1 MRRLLALGAVAA
13 LLAASAGPARA
24 ATRTLD
30 VIPSDTA
37 PKVGA
42 AGRVAVWSQY
52 DAAANRWR
60 LVASRD
66 GGPVESLHVATAA
79 KPFDVD
85 VGRDANRA
93 LVAVYTRCEPGCD
106 IYELNLTTGHEQHLT
121 GISSPTRAEHDPSI
135 FKGAIAFVRDENVGR
150 RPGHVLRLAAAGG
163 GATRALAK
171 SNKPGIRSPAL
182 TDDRVAYIV
191 DTPGGGGPGFGL
203 EEVHIRTLRGG
214 VVSNV
219 YRAVSGGANF
229 ANVTNLTLEE
239 GNRHVFLW
247 ARTNNGSGAGN
258 RIVRYAAAGGGH
270 FTYAIGSSFDRS
282 IGSAGGALGIVAVRE
297 NLGAGS
303 GHSVLAL
310 GAPAFDARP

>member
-1 MRRLLALGAVAA
+1 MRRALA
-13 LLAASAGPARA
+13 LLAVPTLFAAAAGPARA
-24 ATRTLD
+24 APRTLD
-30 VIPSDTA
+30 VIPGDTA
-37 PKVGA
+37 PKIGA
-42 AGRVAVWSQY
+42 AGGVAVWSQF
-52 DAAANRWR
+52 DAAANRWH

-66 GGPVESLHVATAA
+66 GAPVEALPVATAA
-79 KPFDVD
+79 KPFDVNL
-85 VGRDANRA
+85 GRDANGA

-106 IYELNLTTGHEQHLT
+106 LYELDLTTGHEEHLT
-121 GISSPTRAEHDPSI
+121 AISSPAGAEHDPSI
-135 FKGAIAFVRDENVGR
+135 FKGAIAFVRDEDVSG

-171 SNKPGIRSPAL
+171 SNAPGIRSPAL

-191 DTPGGGGPGFGL
+191 DTPGGGGPGFGKQ
-203 EEVHIRTLRGG
+203 EVHLRTLRGG

-229 ANVTNLTLEE
+229 ANVTNLTLEA

-247 ARTNNGSGAGN
+247 ARTNTGSGAGN

-270 FTYAIGSSFDRS
+270 FTYAIGSSFYRS
-282 IGSAGGALGIVAVRE
+282 IGSAGGTLGIVAVKE